1 MRGQY
6 DKGIIEGKEVKP
18 YREEDRVAEDSNTPT
33 FVSGK
38 LTIDNFRWAG
48 VPFILERENV

>member
-48 VPFILERENV
+48 VPFLY

>member
-1 MRGQY
+1 M
-6 DKGIIEGKEVKP
+6 IKESLKVKVKP
-18 YREEDRVAEDSNTPT
+18 YREEDRVANTT

-48 VPFILERENV
+48 VPLY